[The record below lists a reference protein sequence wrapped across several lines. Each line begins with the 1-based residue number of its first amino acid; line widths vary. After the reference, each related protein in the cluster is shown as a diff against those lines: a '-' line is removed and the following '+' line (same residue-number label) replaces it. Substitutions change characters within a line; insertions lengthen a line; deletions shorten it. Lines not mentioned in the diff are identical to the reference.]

1 MKIDSSGADINS
13 QLIFDKIE
21 IDSTGLNI
29 SAKARFEEFDINATG
44 LNGTINILNS
54 ENSEN
59 EKGILDIE
67 ATGGIVKINNPYNAP
82 VTTKTSGYVKLIRE

>member
-1 MKIDSSGADINS
+1 M
-13 QLIFDKIE
+13 IFDKIE

-29 SAKARFEEFDINATG
+29 RAKARFEEFDINATG

-54 ENSEN
+54 EN

-67 ATGGIVKINNPYNAP
+67 ATGGIVKINNLYSAP
-82 VTTKTSGYVKLIRE
+82 VTTKTSGFVKLIRE